1 MQRRSFL
8 QLSLAAPAVAYT
20 SPLALAVPL
29 PDDTADET
37 PSKGVLVRNG
47 DDRTNQP
54 FEFLDATF
62 TVKVSAKD
70 TQGRCVIFDTLRRGK
85 IGPVLHIHL
94 KMDEWFYVL
103 DGEFKFQVGEEIMRL
118 KTGDTLFVPRNVKHA
133 FVKTSEGAARLIVM
147 HQPAG
152 NMEEYFR
159 TASKMPDQSI
169 EARRELAA
177 KNDTIF
183 MGDRLTPD

>member
-20 SPLALAVPL
+20 APLALAAAPV
-29 PDDTADET
+29 DGTNDET
-37 PSKGVLVRNG
+37 PQKGILVRNG

-70 TQGRCVIFDTLRRGK
+70 TQGRCVIFDTLRRSK
-85 IGPVLHIHL
+85 IGPILHVHL

-103 DGEFKFQVGEEIMRL
+103 DGEFKFQVGEEVMRL
-118 KTGDTLFVPRNVKHA
+118 KTGDTMFVPRNVKHA
-133 FVKTSEGAARLIVM
+133 FVKTSEGDARLIVM

-152 NMEEYFR
+152 TMEEYFR
-159 TASKMPDQSI
+159 TASKMPYQRP
-169 EARRELAA
+169 EARKELAA

-183 MGDRLTPD
+183 VGGQLSPD

>member
-8 QLSLAAPAVAYT
+8 QLSLATP
-20 SPLALAVPL
+20 ALAYAPSAIATRL
-29 PDDTADET
+29 ADEVADES
-37 PSKGVLVRNG
+37 PKKGFVVKDG
-47 DDRTNQP
+47 TDRTNQP

-62 TVKVSAKD
+62 TVKVSGKD
-70 TQGRCVIFDTLRRGK
+70 TEGRCVIFDTLRRGDL
-85 IGPVLHIHL
+85 GPVLHVHR

-103 DGEFKFQVGEEIMRL
+103 DGEFKFQMGEEIMRL
-118 KTGDTLFVPRNVKHA
+118 KTGDTLFVPRNVQHA
-133 FVKTSEGAARLIVM
+133 FVKTSKGPARLLVM

-159 TASKMPDQSI
+159 IASQMPDQRP
-169 EARRELAA
+169 EARKELAA

-183 MGDRLTPD
+183 VGGPLKPD

>member
-8 QLSLAAPAVAYT
+8 QLSLAVPGFAYGG
-20 SPLALAVPL
+20 PLALAAPV
-29 PDDTADET
+29 ADEL
-37 PSKGVLVRNG
+37 PKKAIVVRAG
-47 DDRTNQP
+47 DDRTNKP

-62 TVKVSAKD
+62 TVKVSGQD
-70 TQGRCVIFDTLRRGK
+70 TQGRCVIFDTLRRGN
-85 IGPVLHIHL
+85 IGPVLHIHV

-103 DGEFKFQVGEEIMRL
+103 SGEFKFQVGEEILRL
-118 KTGDTLFVPRNVKHA
+118 KTGDSLLVPRNVAHA
-133 FVKTSEGAARLIVM
+133 FVKNSEGPARLIVM

-159 TASKMPDQSI
+159 IASQMPDQNP
-169 EARRELAA
+169 EARKALAA

-183 MGDRLTPD
+183 VGDRINPD